1 MSTKHIRTT
10 GDPMRF
16 DAALKVTCR
25 ECGSARTFNAV
36 DAVMT
41 FGNVPLWHTEER
53 LKCGRCGK
61 KGAKVEALSPI

>member
-10 GDPMRF
+10 GDLMRF

-25 ECGSARTFNAV
+25 SCGAARTFSAV
-36 DAVMT
+36 DAVMA

-53 LKCGRCGK
+53 LRCARCGK
-61 KGAKVEALSPI
+61 KSAKVETLSPV

>member
-10 GDPMRF
+10 GDLMRF

-25 ECGSARTFNAV
+25 SCGAARTFNAL
-36 DAVMT
+36 DAVQA

-53 LKCGRCGK
+53 LKCSRCGK
-61 KGAKVEALSPI
+61 RSPKVETLSPV